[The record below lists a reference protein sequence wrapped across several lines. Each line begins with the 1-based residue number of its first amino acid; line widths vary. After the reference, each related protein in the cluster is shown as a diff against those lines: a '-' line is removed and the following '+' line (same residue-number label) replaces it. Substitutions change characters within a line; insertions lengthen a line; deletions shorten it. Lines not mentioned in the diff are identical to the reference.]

1 MSRLF
6 LSPREIDFINDLT
19 KEVIKDVV
27 GQKIF
32 YYAVQVKATK
42 IHDVYEEAMNKVF
55 AQPIEI
61 DARVDYQPE
70 ENRVNRFGVEDFY
83 TIDVYLHYRD
93 LLDKNIDVQ
102 QGDYFSYGTTFFEIV
117 QMTYDTTIYG
127 QIEHSMGIKIVGK
140 QAREGQISKTP
151 NGPTDEQYTD
161 KGAVQETFAQQRGFA
176 ENQLGKTD
184 DVRSLQAKGVLTKP
198 ITGPAE
204 VSEKGG
210 NGSKDEIGIIDS
222 SFYDES

>member
-6 LSPREIDFINDLT
+6 LTPREIDFINDLS

-32 YYAVQVKATK
+32 YYAVQANVTK
-42 IHDVYEEAMNKVF
+42 VHDVYEESINKIF
-55 AQPIEI
+55 GQPIEI

-70 ENRVNRFGVEDFY
+70 QNRVNRFGVEDFY

-93 LLDKNIDVQ
+93 LLDKNIDAKM
-102 QGDYFSYGTTFFEIV
+102 GDYFSYGTVFFEIV
-117 QMTYDTTIYG
+117 NLIYDTTIYG
-127 QIEHSMGIKIVGK
+127 QIEHSMGIKLLGK

-151 NGPTDEQYTD
+151 NGPTSEQYTD
-161 KGAVQETFAQQRGFA
+161 PGAVQETFAQQRGFA
-176 ENQLGKTD
+176 ENQLGETD
-184 DVRSLQAKGVLTKP
+184 DIRSLQTKGVLTKP
-198 ITGPAE
+198 ISGPGE

-210 NGSKDEIGIIDS
+210 NGSEDEIGTIDS
-222 SFYDES
+222 AFYDES